1 MMATVALRNGVPK
14 DQHNPVLNAFTV
26 DVEDYFQV
34 SGFENQIPRSSWGI
48 YESRVVANTEKILKL
63 LARHQVQATFFIL
76 GWVAEHFP
84 KLVRQIQSAG
94 HSVGSHSFWHHL
106 VYRQTP
112 AEFRADLRQS
122 KRALEDSLGEPV
134 RAYRAPSFSITRQ
147 SMWALEILADEGF
160 EFDSSI
166 FPIVHD
172 RYGVPGARPDIHTIA
187 TQAGTLWEFPPSVT
201 PIAGFK
207 VPVSGGGYFRLY
219 PSSVSTWLLGRI
231 NQRLGRP
238 FVFYIHPWELDPD
251 QPRLRAGSS
260 SGRFRH
266 YVNLARTE
274 RKLEALLRQF
284 RFGTL
289 QQSIAAATAGKPSE
303 APHQNRLLACS

>member
-1 MMATVALRNGVPK
+1 MALSNGVPR
-14 DQHNPVLNAFTV
+14 DQNPPILNAFTV

-34 SGFENQIPRSSWGI
+34 SGFENQIPRSSWCGH
-48 YESRVVANTEKILKL
+48 ESRVVANTEKVLTL
-63 LARHQVQATFFIL
+63 LARHQVQGTFFIL
-76 GWVAEHFP
+76 GWVAQRFP
-84 KLVRQIQSAG
+84 KLVRQIKSAG

-147 SMWALEILADEGF
+147 SLWALEILADEGF

-172 RYGVPGARPDIHTIA
+172 RYGIPGARPGIHSIA

-207 VPVSGGGYFRLY
+207 IPVSGGGYFRLY
-219 PSSVSTWLLGRI
+219 PGRVSTWLLGRI

-238 FVFYIHPWELDPD
+238 FVFYVHPWELDPD

-260 SGRFRH
+260 TGRFRH

-274 RKLEALLRQF
+274 RKLEALLRRF

-289 QQSIAAATAGKPSE
+289 QQSIAAATADKSSE
-303 APHQNRLLACS
+303 APQKSRLLACSK